1 MQMGPGVSLY
11 RVLRSAVFLMIASF
25 FSGYDG
31 NPQKPTQSNR
41 SLCVSGNHGEASG
54 SASELLLPYSMS
66 FRRSLR
72 S

>member
-1 MQMGPGVSLY
+1 
-11 RVLRSAVFLMIASF
+11 MIASF